1 MDVMGLHNNGNQ
13 ANNQS
18 LSIQYNIE
26 ARKNLRRCVLSKI
39 AWETTQ
45 VKKDTNTDL
54 GQMSE
59 EQSLC
64 Y

>member
-1 MDVMGLHNNGNQ
+1 MDMMGLHNNGNQ
-13 ANNQS
+13 ANNRS

-26 ARKNLRRCVLSKI
+26 ARKNLRGCVLSKI
-39 AWETTQ
+39 DWETTQ
-45 VKKDTNTDL
+45 VKEDTNTDL
-54 GQMSE
+54 GQLSE

>member
-18 LSIQYNIE
+18 LSIQCYIE
-26 ARKNLRRCVLSKI
+26 ARENLRGCVLSKI

-45 VKKDTNTDL
+45 VKKD
-54 GQMSE
+54 
-59 EQSLC
+59 